1 MKTQN
6 SSTEKLIVATE
17 RLLGAYE
24 SERAGRQDDKRS
36 YEERITE
43 LEATIAQLRGEISD
57 LKEAAESHISNH
69 QIQSP
74 DSVALKAE
82 NIDALVEEIDACLN
96 LLKI

>member
-36 YEERITE
+36 YEERIAE
-43 LEATIAQLRGEISD
+43 MEATITKLRGEISD
-57 LKEAAESHISNH
+57 LKEAAESHISNP
-69 QIQSP
+69 QTQSP